1 MSYKKRPSQT
11 QRYENYWKLTLEY
24 SDIHGEQFST
34 TLEIILYFI
43 DTNWGN
49 IKAGYSSELY
59 KDLQKSI
66 ENIYPKAD
74 SASTRKSINQFI
86 KLGFIKPYLKG
97 YQSETRSFLNAT
109 SDEERELIFS
119 EIYYK
124 YSSFNSAVTK
134 DDTNTRQV
142 NFLLKTLM
150 YHPEQQLT
158 KNEIIALMTVDIS
171 KIRKGFLTYEELQ
184 RNMAKA
190 DQIEF
195 ISRKYNQ
202 VNYFSNLLRYI
213 PGIRVS
219 SDKSL
224 ITYTE
229 DATVQLS
236 DTIDVSRDPTM
247 FRIMKEKIKQESKE
261 IYGTVLCYLTK
272 REQKGLVVS
281 HIWRSSEALREMDVE
296 AAYDPN
302 NALIL
307 EPTTDQYFDKH
318 DMTIT
323 RDGYPNFNK
332 MMPDG
337 LVDNLINLKIDDEIL
352 NPSRKK
358 YLDIHVQNFVE
369 KNKNKSELDDYLK

>member
-1 MSYKKRPSQT
+1 MSYSKRPSQT

-34 TLEIILYFI
+34 TLELILYFI
-43 DTNWGN
+43 DTNWHELN
-49 IKAGYSSELY
+49 AGYSSKLY
-59 KDLQKSI
+59 KDLQSNI
-66 ENIYPKAD
+66 EKIYPKVD
-74 SASTRKSINQFI
+74 SASTRKSINQFV
-86 KLGFIKPYLKG
+86 KLGFIEPYLKG
-97 YQSETRSFLNAT
+97 YKNEAVSFLNAT

-119 EIYYK
+119 EVYYK

-134 DDTNTRQV
+134 DDTNTRQI

-150 YHPEQQLT
+150 YHPKQQLT

-171 KIRKGFLTYEELQ
+171 KVRKGFLTYEELQ
-184 RNMAKA
+184 RNIAKA

-202 VNYFSNLLRYI
+202 VNYFSNLLPYI
-213 PGIRVS
+213 PGIQVAP
-219 SDKSL
+219 DKSL
-224 ITYTE
+224 ISYTE

-236 DTIDVSRDPTM
+236 HTIDVSRDPTM

-261 IYGTVLCYLTK
+261 IYGAVLCYLTK

-281 HIWRSSEALREMDVE
+281 HIWRSSDALREMNIE

-323 RDGYPNFNK
+323 REGNPAFNSK
-332 MMPDG
+332 MPDG
-337 LVDNLINLKIDDEIL
+337 LVDSLIYLKIDDEIL
-352 NPSRKK
+352 NPSRQK
-358 YLDIHVQNFVE
+358 YLDIHVQNFAE
-369 KNKNKSELDDYLK
+369 KNKAELDGYL